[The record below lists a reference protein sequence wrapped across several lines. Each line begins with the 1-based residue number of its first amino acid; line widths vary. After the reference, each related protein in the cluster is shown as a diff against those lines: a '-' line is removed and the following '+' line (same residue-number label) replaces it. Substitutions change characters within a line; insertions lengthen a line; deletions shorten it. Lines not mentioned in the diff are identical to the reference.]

1 MLEYI
6 CIHTHS
12 EDPVLRLQLMV
23 TSHLGAWAG
32 VITLI
37 LGNRNLRLK
46 MLAGKDFDLD
56 SSPCGWWIYILD
68 IYIGYIFLGLVP
80 ESTSLPSLK
89 LPFAETPE
97 QPSPPPKATE

>member
-1 MLEYI
+1 MYTHTFRRSSTQAPAHGYFTLGCLGWVYI
-6 CIHTHS
+6 
-12 EDPVLRLQLMV
+12 P
-23 TSHLGAWAG
+23 
-32 VITLI
+32 I

-80 ESTSLPSLK
+80 EYFLPSLK

-97 QPSPPPKATE
+97 QPSPPATE